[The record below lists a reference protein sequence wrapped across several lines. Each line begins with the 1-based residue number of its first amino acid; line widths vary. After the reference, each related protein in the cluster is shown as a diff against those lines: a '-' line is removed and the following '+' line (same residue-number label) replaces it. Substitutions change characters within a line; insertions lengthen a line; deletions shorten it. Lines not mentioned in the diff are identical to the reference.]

1 MHRNAC
7 RKVAEGLAASGA
19 DPQLLETMRTLMVD
33 GVAVSY
39 SQDRMWAFQAAQLS
53 SRPRAVEI
61 WRSAAAELQAV
72 SSGDIQELAREIFAV
87 PFAHIS
93 GQQRGRRAIPKAAC
107 RLCPDP
113 EKFPPFRSRPRI
125 GCSVAT
131 CAFLKAATCSRGA
144 GQLKMGRS
152 CRSPR
157 PVQRQVNRQNDAHR
171 TVRWT
176 RTAAITGPSAG
187 CRQFA
192 SSRYS
197 QPLRCRRSDLV
208 NT

>member
-87 PFAHIS
+87 PFA
-93 GQQRGRRAIPKAAC
+93 QT
-107 RLCPDP
+107 RL
-113 EKFPPFRSRPRI
+113 
-125 GCSVAT
+125 
-131 CAFLKAATCSRGA
+131 A
-144 GQLKMGRS
+144 G
-152 CRSPR
+152 
-157 PVQRQVNRQNDAHR
+157 
-171 TVRWT
+171 TT
-176 RTAAITGPSAG
+176 E
-187 CRQFA
+187 
-192 SSRYS
+192 
-197 QPLRCRRSDLV
+197 
-208 NT
+208 